1 MSEMNCLISVDKTKL
16 LIVIYDFS
24 DERKKKKLCK
34 TWM

>member
-16 LIVIYDFS
+16 LILIDVFS
-24 DERKKKKLCK
+24 DDRKKKKLCK